1 MAVNNA
7 INDSDVNWRDYIV
20 CDAEILGGKP
30 TLKGTRLS
38 VEFVLELL
46 VGGWD
51 REAIHRNYPN
61 LTEKH
66 IRAVLAYAAETF
78 REDRFHLLP
87 PIQARHPV

>member
-1 MAVNNA
+1 MAVNDATNGP
-7 INDSDVNWRDYIV
+7 DLDWRDYIV
-20 CDAEILGGKP
+20 CDAGILGGKP

-46 VGGWD
+46 AGGWE
-51 REAIHRNYPN
+51 RESIRQNYPN
-61 LTEKH
+61 LTEER

-87 PIQARHPV
+87 PARTGS